1 MQTLAAFRSL
11 GAMLTFTLAF
21 KNMLLV
27 ARVPGVFPSGVF
39 DRSL

>member
-11 GAMLTFTLAF
+11 GGMLTFMLAF
-21 KNMLLV
+21 KNTLLV
-27 ARVPGVFPSGVF
+27 ARAPGVFLSGIF